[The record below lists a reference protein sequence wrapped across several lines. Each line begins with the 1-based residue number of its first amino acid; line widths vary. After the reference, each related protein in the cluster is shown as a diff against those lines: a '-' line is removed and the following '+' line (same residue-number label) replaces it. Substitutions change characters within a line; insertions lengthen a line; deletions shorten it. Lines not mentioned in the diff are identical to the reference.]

1 MGTVI
6 GEVTPLALGIAL
18 SPFPV
23 VPAILLLLTQR
34 ARATAGA
41 FLTGWAVG
49 IAVVTA
55 VLAVLATGIE
65 VREGTPAWASWT
77 KVGLGAVLVLVALWQ
92 WRSGRRGAP
101 AWMQAL
107 TDATPARAL
116 RLGLPA
122 VGRQPDDS
130 PAGCEGWADH
140 RCR

>member
-34 ARATAGA
+34 ARETAGA

-65 VREGTPAWASWT
+65 VREGTPA
-77 KVGLGAVLVLVALWQ
+77 
-92 WRSGRRGAP
+92 
-101 AWMQAL
+101 
-107 TDATPARAL
+107 
-116 RLGLPA
+116 
-122 VGRQPDDS
+122 
-130 PAGCEGWADH
+130 
-140 RCR
+140 